1 MGFLENILKKQE
13 TKATRQVL
21 DRLSLSNPQ
30 LSPRLGEAVCGEY
43 PEWTHQAIV
52 ISLPKTL
59 TDFQFHVCKGFW
71 LIGSG
76 STATPIGSAQQ
87 AGNPSQAMDH
97 YANMI
102 AAKARQ
108 LQSLEKR

>member
-13 TKATRQVL
+13 TKATKQVL
-21 DRLSLSNPQ
+21 DRLTLSNPE

-43 PEWTHQAIV
+43 PEWTHQAIA
-52 ISLPKTL
+52 ITLPQTL
-59 TDFQFHVCKGFW
+59 TVFQFHVCKGFW

-76 STATPIGSAQQ
+76 SNATRIGPAQES
-87 AGNPSQAMDH
+87 GNPSQAMDH

-108 LQSLEKR
+108 LQSLEKH